1 MNALKLFV
9 FFSVVMAGLAFAD
22 ERTLTPEQMEALAK
36 GGELDNPLSPP
47 FHPPF
52 TPLSPPFHPPFTP
65 STPVQGRLQGPPAKS
80 KFLAVSQFLLDDAR
94 TLVLEYT

>member
-52 TPLSPPFHPPFTP
+52 TP